1 MFSLFWS
8 SHDFNIVQVF
18 CCKVSLKVLTHAK
31 QTLGGKFMDM
41 KSGKSLTIGSKDKD
55 EALLKGK
62 LSTLAVSSNPV
73 KGVVT

>member
-1 MFSLFWS
+1 ML
-8 SHDFNIVQVF
+8 N
-18 CCKVSLKVLTHAK
+18 KLK
-31 QTLGGKFMDM
+31 GKFMDM